1 MIIKKKLNNNVAV
14 TADETG
20 REIIVMGKGIAFDRK
35 VGDEL
40 DETEIDKRFVSSDK
54 DFSMKFQEILLQIPM
69 KYLNVS
75 DLIIEKAKKEL
86 GTELNENIYISLTDH
101 IYMAVIRFLDG
112 MVIPNPM
119 LWDIKRFYRKEFT
132 VGQKALEIIKQEL
145 KVELPEDE
153 AGFIAFHFVNAQQN
167 FESTLMLDIMKLVKE
182 IMNIIKYQMA
192 LDLDEESVYYYR
204 FITHLKFFAQRLFSG
219 SGQMKGD
226 KNTLFEAVKQEYKKA
241 YVCTQSVVKFV
252 KGKYQYDISEEEQLY
267 LTIHIEN
274 MIEKCKK

>member
-14 TADETG
+14 TTDETG

-40 DETEIDKRFVSSDK
+40 DEAEIDKRFVSSDK

-112 MVIPNPM
+112 MIIPNPM

-219 SGQMKGD
+219 SGQMTGD
-226 KNTLFEAVKQEYKKA
+226 KNSLFEAIKKEYKKA
-241 YVCTQSVVKFV
+241 YCCTQSVVKFV